1 MKRKLHVGIAGS
13 ALLLG
18 CLLASAQQPSN
29 NSPKNKMM
37 QNYHSSMQKS
47 DGRKQPDQKADGCRA
62 AGRAVT

>member
-1 MKRKLHVGIAGS
+1 MKRKFHVGIAGS

-37 QNYHSSMQKS
+37 QNYHSSMQKMMAENS
-47 DGRKQPDQKADGCRA
+47 QTRKQMVAELLAER
-62 AGRAVT
+62 